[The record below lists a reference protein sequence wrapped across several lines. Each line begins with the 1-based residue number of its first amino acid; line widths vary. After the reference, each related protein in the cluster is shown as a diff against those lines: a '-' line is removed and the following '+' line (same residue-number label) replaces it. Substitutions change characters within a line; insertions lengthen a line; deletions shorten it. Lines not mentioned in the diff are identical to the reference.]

1 MSAPPRRI
9 ALAGSAGTGKTTLGR
24 VLAAELGY
32 VFIEEGMRKR
42 LEAGLD
48 WMALHSRPGGYED
61 LLQEL
66 WHEQQTAES
75 EALRHAPGFVADRS
89 PYDHG
94 AFWLHYGS
102 LHDRNRTDEWMG
114 RLIAAGRT
122 LDRVILLPWGD
133 LPLQHDGVRSTDR
146 WLQFRFQSILEGLL
160 ERYAPPGQVLPI
172 PPALDLPARRAHTVH
187 SLGVRP

>member
-1 MSAPPRRI
+1 MSALPRRI

-24 VLAAELGY
+24 LLADELGY

-48 WMALHSRPGGYED
+48 WMALHARPGGYED

-75 EALRHAPGFVADRS
+75 NALRHAPGFVADRS

-102 LHDRNRTDEWMG
+102 LHDRKRTNEWME
-114 RLIAAGRT
+114 RLIAAGRS
-122 LDRVILLPWGD
+122 LDRVVLLPWGD

-146 WLQFRFQSILEGLL
+146 WLQFRFQSILEGLT
-160 ERYAPPGQVLPI
+160 ERYGPAGQVVAIPSALD
-172 PPALDLPARRAHTVH
+172 PPARLAHT
-187 SLGVRP
+187 LGAL